1 MYLNKIKI
9 KDKLKDD
16 KGVAGIEEVIAILFL
31 LIFICFSTDAILVA
45 SKQYIASQQTNLIA
59 RTLGVQGG
67 IKSNIPTGYQGDTIS
82 YVTSSKMYEA
92 VKSNMEKIGI
102 DDWKVEITTYTKNGR
117 VASKKV
123 LSPTTNITADYG
135 IGIDVALTYS
145 YKWNLIN
152 QIIPGNADRTTT
164 NKVGGHSV
172 SEFKYDYDNWDG
184 EKR

>member
-1 MYLNKIKI
+1 MYLSKTKI
-9 KDKLKDD
+9 KDKLKEN

-31 LIFICFSTDAILVA
+31 LIFICFSTDAIIVA

-67 IKSNIPTGYQGDTIS
+67 IKSTVPTGYQGDSLS

-92 VKSNMEKIGI
+92 IKSNMEKCGI
-102 DDWKVEITTYTKNGR
+102 DNWNVEITTYTKNGR
-117 VASKKV
+117 VASKKE
-123 LSPTTNITADYG
+123 LGSTTNITADYG
-135 IGIDVALTYS
+135 IGIDVKLTYS

-152 QIIPGNADRTTT
+152 QMIPGNADKETTK
-164 NKVGGHSV
+164 NVSGYSV